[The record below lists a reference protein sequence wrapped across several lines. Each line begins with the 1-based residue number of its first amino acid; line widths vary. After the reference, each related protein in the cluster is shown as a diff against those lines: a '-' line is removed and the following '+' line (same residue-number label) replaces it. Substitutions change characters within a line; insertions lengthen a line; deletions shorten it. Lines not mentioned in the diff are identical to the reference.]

1 MESKGFS
8 ISVLYGLIAIFLIAI
23 ISSLLFSL
31 ILTFT
36 SVQETSLRLI
46 ITIISFLS
54 LFIGGFI
61 SGGKG
66 KRKGWLLGG
75 LTGIIYTFFV
85 FLFIFLGHDSLFT
98 MNQLIYQISYIIV
111 AMIGGI
117 LGVNMTKSRAA

>member
-75 LTGIIYTFFV
+75 LTGIIYTFIV